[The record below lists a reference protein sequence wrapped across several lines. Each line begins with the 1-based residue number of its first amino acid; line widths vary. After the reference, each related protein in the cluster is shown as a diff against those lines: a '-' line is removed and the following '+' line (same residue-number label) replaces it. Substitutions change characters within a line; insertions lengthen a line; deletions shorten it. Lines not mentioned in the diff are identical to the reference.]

1 MKQTSLLAFFKKDQ
15 QPMTSSPKK
24 QPTSAREALEPL
36 FIRPIPD
43 ELPYKLQLE
52 EEYALIDKNKFV
64 PVFLQVKTIL
74 ELLQV
79 LSEESGQPIPHIIRG
94 SAGSSLV
101 CYFLGITQID
111 PLLYGI
117 QLARFMNSR
126 RKDIPD
132 IDIDVPYNRREEI
145 YGKIATTWPGMVAR
159 ISNYCMWSNKTA
171 LRESIKEV
179 LKANELAIPQAL
191 HRKHFTAEK
200 ILQGSMLE
208 EAKKKKAH
216 FEITANTVVAL

>member
-1 MKQTSLLAFFKKDQ
+1 MKQTSLLAFFQKEKAQ
-15 QPMTSSPKK
+15 MAQPANRK
-24 QPTSAREALEPL
+24 QTGTAQEILEPL

-43 ELPYKLQLE
+43 ELPYKLQLQ
-52 EEYALIDKNKFV
+52 EEYSLIDKNNFV

-79 LSEESGQPIPHIIRG
+79 LSEESGEPIPHIIRG

-117 QLARFMNSR
+117 QLARFMNSK

-132 IDIDVPYNRREEI
+132 IDIDVPYNRR
-145 YGKIATTWPGMVAR
+145 
-159 ISNYCMWSNKTA
+159 
-171 LRESIKEV
+171 
-179 LKANELAIPQAL
+179 
-191 HRKHFTAEK
+191 
-200 ILQGSMLE
+200 
-208 EAKKKKAH
+208 
-216 FEITANTVVAL
+216 